1 MKQGAGGG
9 RSGRRSGRH
18 PPQRGGGR
26 AAALLPRRAPGP
38 GAQRMRAALPA
49 CRRLSPRKKKKKEWS
64 KPKECIGIVK
74 TNNIYKNHRRWVKED
89 RKQVP
94 SNDSWNLPK
103 LELRKWHPYSWGRKI
118 LRLNT
123 HKKTALRHIIIKL
136 RSQNQKGNF
145 IRSKRKV
152 TCHKQGKHHKT
163 LVENFSDQEK
173 MD

>member
-1 MKQGAGGG
+1 MPEAGGVG
-9 RSGRRSGRH
+9 GGAAGILRGAAAGGRRPCCPGAPLAREPRECELRS
-18 PPQRGGGR
+18 PP
-26 AAALLPRRAPGP
+26 AAA
-38 GAQRMRAALPA
+38 
-49 CRRLSPRKKKKKEWS
+49 SPRAKKKKKEWS

-118 LRLNT
+118 LSRLNT